1 VHGSVVRA
9 VVLLS
14 SSTLQGRLMGHMGD
28 VLQMINRI
36 ETIRQTHFVPLVYWL
51 ASLGTGLLCVGL
63 IITRVAALHEAVFF
77 LGVIAFNLIFFAAPD
92 SRHRQSLQLRRSQFD
107 RIREP
112 EGAARRLLQ
121 DRDPAAESS
130 RQPGCA

>member
-1 VHGSVVRA
+1 MVRA

-14 SSTLQGRLMGHMGD
+14 SSTLKGRLMGHTGD

-36 ETIRQTHFVPLVYWL
+36 ETIRQTYFVPLVYWL

-63 IITRVAALHEAVFF
+63 IITRNAAIHEVVFC
-77 LGVIAFNLIFFAAPD
+77 LGVIAFNLIFLLRLILDIDNPFSFADPN
-92 SRHRQSLQLRRSQFD
+92 SIEFVSLKVLHD
-107 RIREP
+107 
-112 EGAARRLLQ
+112 ALLQ
-121 DRDPAAESS
+121 DRYPAAESS